1 MVCKGWRGRLH
12 AYQDGT
18 LSPSERASVE
28 DHLSAC
34 ADCRAEWVLLQGVAH
49 ALREEPLVAAP
60 VNLTAKVMARLP
72 AQSRVWAFSGRGFLY
87 VGLYLLLVAGGLWG
101 MYALGPTLGDVCEDG
116 ISETVEW
123 STIFGQDLGD
133 WIYDTV
139 TSAQSRQALLAA
151 VALVLAWVLHE
162 ISGMSYDERI
172 PRRRRMVWATS
183 RR

>member
-1 MVCKGWRGRLH
+1 MVCEGWKGQLH

-34 ADCRAEWVLLQGVAH
+34 ADCRAEWILLQGLAH
-49 ALREEPLVAAP
+49 ALRDEPLMAPP

-72 AQSRVWAFSGRGFLY
+72 AQNRAWALSGRVFLY

-101 MYALGPTLGDVCEDG
+101 MYALGPTLGDICEDG

-123 STIFGQDLGD
+123 STVFGQDLGD

-139 TSAQSRQALLAA
+139 TSDQSRQALLAA
-151 VALVLAWVLHE
+151 VALLLTWVLYE
-162 ISGMSYDERI
+162 ISGMPYDERV
-172 PRRRRMVWATS
+172 PRRRRIAWVIP